1 MGALNIPSNAFAKA
15 HEAHGV
21 LADLANRTDMDLEWP
36 SCTPLAVTDEEVDS
50 LIEQIAE
57 AGTYDDEFGQPKQ
70 ASELLKALAQD
81 WVDDPMRLPGYTYTA
96 FFKWAQAAA
105 RLAKYGK

>member
-1 MGALNIPSNAFAKA
+1 MGALNIPAAAFRSA
-15 HEAHGV
+15 HEAHGA
-21 LADLANRTDMDLEWP
+21 LADLADRTDMDIEWP
-36 SCTPLAVTDEEVDS
+36 ARTPLLVTDEEIDS

-57 AGTYDDEFGQPKQ
+57 TGTYGDELGNPKR
-70 ASELLKALAQD
+70 ASELVKALAQD